1 MAITSLDIQN
11 QSFSIDRKGY
21 DVDEVDIFLEHV
33 AEEIDLLNERI
44 SQLEGDLQNA
54 KDDLALAQDGASSDV
69 VSDPFAP
76 ATTPE
81 TADTAMET
89 QIIPAQSA
97 DTEEA
102 SAQQE
107 EQEKRINELEKQ
119 LSEKRANDSAISQ
132 ALIIA
137 QRTAD
142 DTIARAEVEAATI
155 IEDAKKQAEDIVS
168 GANAD
173 KQDIINESKQLDVE
187 CEEIR
192 ERFQGMLKDFIND
205 ATTKLADISDSSLMA
220 GAHAR
225 RTTYDPNPAIMTA
238 TQGAQ
243 SYVTPTIEGNEA
255 PVQVVA
261 VPAQN
266 QMPERDLSG
275 FGDAAI
281 DDDIEIDD

>member
-33 AEEIDLLNERI
+33 ADEIDALNDRI
-44 SQLEGDLQNA
+44 AELEGELG
-54 KDDLALAQDGASSDV
+54 LAHGSADAEGSKEGAA
-69 VSDPFAP
+69 SDPFAP
-76 ATTPE
+76 STTE
-81 TADTAMET
+81 QTSDAAMKSHDADT
-89 QIIPAQSA
+89 Q
-97 DTEEA
+97 EA
-102 SAQQE
+102 KDAAAKNE
-107 EQEKRINELEKQ
+107 EQEKRIDELEKQ
-119 LSEKRANDSAISQ
+119 LNEKRANDSAISQ

-142 DTIARAEVEAATI
+142 DTIARAEVEAAGI
-155 IEDAKKQAEDIVS
+155 IDAAKEEAEKIVS

-192 ERFQGMLKDFIND
+192 GRFQEMLKDFIND
-205 ATTKLADISDSSLMA
+205 ATNKLADISDSSLMA
-220 GAHAR
+220 SAHAR
-225 RTTYDPNPAIMTA
+225 RNALDSNSSVS
-238 TQGAQ
+238 AQ
-243 SYVTPTIEGNEA
+243 ANAQTYVTPTLEGSDA
-255 PVQVVA
+255 PVAAAAVA
-261 VPAQN
+261 SKN

-281 DDDIEIDD
+281 DDIDIDE